1 MKQRD
6 DELMYLTAVDV
17 MLKLVFYIKKML
29 YLLIII
35 LLLTMLCFTVK

>member
-35 LLLTMLCFTVK
+35 LLLTMLCFTAK

>member
-17 MLKLVFYIKKML
+17 MLKLVFYIKKCCI
-29 YLLIII
+29 Y
-35 LLLTMLCFTVK
+35 